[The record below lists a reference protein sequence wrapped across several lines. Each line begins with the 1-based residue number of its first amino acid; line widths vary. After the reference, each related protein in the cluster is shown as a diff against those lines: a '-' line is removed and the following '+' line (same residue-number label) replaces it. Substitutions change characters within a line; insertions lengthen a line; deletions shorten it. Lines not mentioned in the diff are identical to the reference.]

1 MIMMLMMN
9 NFDDDDDDNVDD
21 DDDVNYGYHHEYL
34 TVSPSLISR
43 YVQHGT
49 YPNSLQ

>member
-1 MIMMLMMN
+1 MLMMN
-9 NFDDDDDDNVDD
+9 NFDDDVENVEDD
-21 DDDVNYGYHHEYL
+21 DDGNYGYHHEYL

>member
-9 NFDDDDDDNVDD
+9 NFDDDVENVEDD
-21 DDDVNYGYHHEYL
+21 DDGNYGYHHEYL

-49 YPNSLQ
+49 YPNSL